1 MEDQFLYAE
10 LIPSIILIIIALFC
24 AEFIGRSKHIGF
36 WFTFFMMLGIVP
48 GIIALILSPSAK
60 KPPTK
65 ANKNYIVFTIIFA
78 IFSFFQLYRIQGEYN
93 VPIVTY
99 MVMLSFFA
107 TTFYFWDLQ
116 IGLIIN
122 KSPKYYFEN
131 NDEIENTVEISN
143 ENKELSKMESL
154 NNLKEKGILTEEEYN
169 EKSKIINLE
178 IAEKLLKETE
188 EYKQLQNL
196 LNSQLL
202 TQEEFENK
210 VNILR
215 QNL

>member
-36 WFTFFMMLGIVP
+36 WFTFLTMLGIIP
-48 GIIALILSPSAK
+48 GIIALIFSPSVK
-60 KPPTK
+60 NEPIKE
-65 ANKNYIVFTIIFA
+65 NK
-78 IFSFFQLYRIQGEYN
+78 LYFI
-93 VPIVTY
+93 
-99 MVMLSFFA
+99 LSFISACLALMAFLNGSINSNVFSLFLGISFA
-107 TTFYFWDLQ
+107 SLVFYFIDLAK
-116 IGLIIN
+116 GD
-122 KSPKYYFEN
+122 SF
-131 NDEIENTVEISN
+131 N
-143 ENKELSKMESL
+143 ENPKIYFGDNKVIIQEIKPISKIESL
-154 NNLKEKGILTEEEYN
+154 KNLKEKGILTEEEYM
-169 EKSKIINLE
+169 EKAKIVNQE
-178 IAEKLLKETE
+178 IAEKKLKETE